1 MVGVSVRS
9 LKEVN
14 IQTGS
19 HCLPVLAEMGLRHFN
34 YKDKSMPYN
43 LFIWK
48 FIFVV
53 YIVVVIKSFDRS
65 IFLKN
70 LYVMNP

>member
-9 LKEVN
+9 LKEIN

-19 HCLPVLAEMGLRHFN
+19 HYLPVLAEMGLCHFN

-53 YIVVVIKSFDRS
+53 YIVVIKSFDRS